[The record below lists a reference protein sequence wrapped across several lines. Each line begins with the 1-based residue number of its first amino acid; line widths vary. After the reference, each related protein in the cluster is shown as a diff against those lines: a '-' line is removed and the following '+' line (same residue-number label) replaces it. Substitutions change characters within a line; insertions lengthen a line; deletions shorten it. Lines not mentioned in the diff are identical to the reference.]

1 MSRSQQPPSPA
12 ASAPHEGGIALM
24 TATVLPIWSRQL
36 RAIQN
41 TVQGGAVDLLSC
53 FASIMGLQDLL
64 ENEVKALPA
73 DAEHTLALQQLSQEL
88 ALQCERALVGLQFGD
103 RASQMLDILH
113 DDTLR
118 FSIELPNMTQADA
131 AQAKAWLDTLEAR
144 YTTDEQRDSH
154 HGESTGPPQD
164 NVEFF

>member
-1 MSRSQQPPSPA
+1 MSRRQQSTSPA
-12 ASAPHEGGIALM
+12 ASAPPDAGITLM

-53 FASIMGLQDLL
+53 FAGIMGLQDLL
-64 ENEVKALPA
+64 DSELKAMPA
-73 DAEHTLALQQLSQEL
+73 DAAHTLALQQLSQEL

-103 RASQMLDILH
+103 RATQMLDILH
-113 DDTLR
+113 DDTQR
-118 FSIELPNMTQADA
+118 FSQELPNMAHADA
-131 AQAKAWLDTLEAR
+131 AEAQAWLDALEAR

-154 HGESTGPPQD
+154 HGESTGPPHN

>member
-1 MSRSQQPPSPA
+1 MLMSA
-12 ASAPHEGGIALM
+12 A
-24 TATVLPIWSRQL
+24 VLPIWSRQL
-36 RAIQN
+36 RAIQD

-64 ENEVKALPA
+64 DIELKSMPA
-73 DAEHTLALQQLSQEL
+73 DAEHTQALLQLSQEL

-113 DDTLR
+113 DDTQR
-118 FSIELPNMTQADA
+118 FTQELPAMTQASAADA
-131 AQAKAWLDTLEAR
+131 QAWLDALEAR

-154 HGESTGPPQD
+154 HGESTGPPHN